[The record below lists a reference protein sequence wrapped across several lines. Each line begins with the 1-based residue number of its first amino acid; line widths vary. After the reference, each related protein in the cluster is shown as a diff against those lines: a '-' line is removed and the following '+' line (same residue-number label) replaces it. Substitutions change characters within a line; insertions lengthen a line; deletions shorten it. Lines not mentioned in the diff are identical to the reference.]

1 MGAQIPELS
10 ARSREVLRQIVDSYV
25 QSGEPIGSR
34 TLARGMNLSPATI
47 RNVMADLQ
55 DAGLLFSPH
64 TSAGRLPTEAGLRLF
79 VDGILEIGRLSEED
93 RRSIDSRCAAAGRS
107 PQQALEEASRMLS
120 GLGNCAGLVI
130 SPKSDARLKHIE
142 FVALGPGR
150 TLVVLVT
157 EDGNVENRVIDVPPG
172 LPAAALVEASN
183 FLSARL
189 IGKTIDEAQIDIRH
203 ELAVH
208 RQDID
213 ALTHRLVEAGFA
225 TSTGNGDET
234 ALIVSG
240 TQRLLDDVEA
250 IEDLERVRA
259 LYSALE
265 TKETWLRLLDATRKG
280 EGVKIFIGAEN
291 ELFGLSGC
299 SMVVAPYRAGGDGRA
314 SSVVG
319 ALGVIGPTR
328 MNYARIIPMVD
339 YTARVVSR
347 LLGGESETR

>member
-1 MGAQIPELS
+1 MTMHIPELN
-10 ARSREVLRQIVDSYV
+10 ARSREVLRQIVDAYV
-25 QSGEPIGSR
+25 DSGEPVGSR
-34 TLARGMNLSPATI
+34 TLARGMDLSPATI

-79 VDGILEIGRLSEED
+79 VDGILEVGRLSDED
-93 RRSIDSRCAAAGRS
+93 RRSIDSRCVAAGRTS
-107 PQQALEEASRMLS
+107 QHALEEATRMLS

-130 SPKSDARLKHIE
+130 SPKADARLKHIE
-142 FVALGPGR
+142 FVSLGPGR

-157 EDGNVENRVIDVPPG
+157 EDGAVENRVIDSPPG
-172 LPAAALVEASN
+172 VPASALVEASN

-189 IGKTIDEAQIDIRH
+189 IGMTIEEAQQGIRR
-203 ELAVH
+203 ELEAH

-213 ALTHRLVEAGFA
+213 ALTRGLVEAGFA
-225 TSTGNGDET
+225 TSTGDGEDT

-240 TQRLLDDVEA
+240 TQRLLDDVQA

-265 TKETWLRLLDATRKG
+265 TKETWLRLLDATRVG

-291 ELFGLSGC
+291 ALFGLTGC
-299 SMVVAPYRAGGDGRA
+299 SLVVAPYKNSDQQI
-314 SSVVG
+314 VG
-319 ALGVIGPTR
+319 AIGVIGPTR
-328 MNYARIIPMVD
+328 INYARVIPVVD
-339 YTARVVSR
+339 YTAQVIGR
-347 LLGGESETR
+347 LLA

>member
-1 MGAQIPELS
+1 MSQPVSELNS
-10 ARSREVLRQIVDSYV
+10 RSREVLRQIVDSYV
-25 QSGEPIGSR
+25 ESGEPVGSR
-34 TLARGMNLSPATI
+34 TLARGMDLSPATI

-79 VDGILEIGRLSEED
+79 VDGILEAGRLSEED
-93 RRSIDSRCAAAGRS
+93 RQSIDSLCAAAGRS
-107 PQQALEEASRMLS
+107 PLKALEDATRMLS

-130 SPKSDARLKHIE
+130 APKSDARLKHIE

-157 EDGNVENRVIDVPPG
+157 EDGAVENRVIETPPG
-172 LPAAALVEASN
+172 LPASVLVEASN

-189 IGKTIDEAQIDIRH
+189 IGKTIEEAQRQIRF
-203 ELAVH
+203 ELESH
-208 RQDID
+208 RQHID
-213 ALTHRLVEAGFA
+213 ELTRRLVEAGFA
-225 TSTGNGDET
+225 TTTGAGDDT

-265 TKETWLRLLDATRKG
+265 TKESWMKLLDATRGG
-280 EGVKIFIGAEN
+280 EGVRIFIGAEN
-291 ELFGLSGC
+291 ELFGLTGC
-299 SMVVAPYRAGGDGRA
+299 SLVVAPYKNSDQHI
-314 SSVVG
+314 VG
-319 ALGVIGPTR
+319 AIGVIGPTR
-328 MNYARIIPMVD
+328 INYARIIPVVD
-339 YTARVVSR
+339 YTAQVVGR
-347 LLGGESETR
+347 MLA

>member
-1 MGAQIPELS
+1 MTVHLPEIN

-25 QSGEPIGSR
+25 ESGEPVGSR

-79 VDGILEIGRLSEED
+79 VDGILEAGRLSDDD
-93 RRSIDSRCAAAGRS
+93 RRSIDSRCATSGRS
-107 PQQALEEASRMLS
+107 PQQALEDATRMLS

-130 SPKSDARLKHIE
+130 SPKTDARLKHIE

-157 EDGNVENRVIDVPPG
+157 EDGSVENRVIDVPPG
-172 LPAAALVEASN
+172 VPSSALVQASN
-183 FLSARL
+183 FLAARL
-189 IGKTIDEAQIDIRH
+189 IGMTLEEAQHEIRH
-203 ELAVH
+203 ELEAH

-213 ALTHRLVEAGFA
+213 ELTRRLVEAGFA
-225 TSTGNGDET
+225 TETGDGDDA

-240 TQRLLDDVEA
+240 TQRLLDDVQA

-265 TKETWLRLLDATRKG
+265 TKETWLRLLAATRQG

-291 ELFGLSGC
+291 ALFGLTGC
-299 SMVVAPYRAGGDGRA
+299 SLVVAPYKNSDQQI
-314 SSVVG
+314 VG
-319 ALGVIGPTR
+319 AIGVIGPTR
-328 MNYARIIPMVD
+328 INYARIIPVVD
-339 YTARVVSR
+339 YTAQVIGRM
-347 LLGGESETR
+347 LA

>member
-1 MGAQIPELS
+1 MTMHIPELN
-10 ARSREVLRQIVDSYV
+10 ARSREVLRQIVDAYV
-25 QSGEPIGSR
+25 ESGEPVGSR
-34 TLARGMNLSPATI
+34 TLARGMDLSPATI

-79 VDGILEIGRLSEED
+79 VDGILEVGRISDED
-93 RRSIDSRCAAAGRS
+93 RRSIDSRCVAAGRT
-107 PQQALEEASRMLS
+107 PQHALEEATKMLS

-130 SPKSDARLKHIE
+130 SPKTDVRLKHIE
-142 FVALGPGR
+142 FVSLGPGR

-157 EDGNVENRVIDVPPG
+157 EDGAVENRVISTPPG
-172 LPAAALVEASN
+172 VPSSALVEASN

-189 IGKTIDEAQIDIRH
+189 IGMTIEEAQQEIGR
-203 ELAVH
+203 ELEAH

-213 ALTHRLVEAGFA
+213 ELTRGLVEAGFA
-225 TSTGNGDET
+225 TTTGDGDET

-240 TQRLLDDVEA
+240 TQRLLDDVQA

-265 TKETWLRLLDATRKG
+265 TKETWLRLLDATRDG

-291 ELFGLSGC
+291 ALFGLTGC
-299 SMVVAPYRAGGDGRA
+299 SLVVAPYKN
-314 SSVVG
+314 SEQQIVG
-319 ALGVIGPTR
+319 AIGVIGPTR
-328 MNYARIIPMVD
+328 INYARVIPVVD
-339 YTARVVSR
+339 YTAQVIGR
-347 LLGGESETR
+347 LLA

>member
-1 MGAQIPELS
+1 MMMRIPELN

-25 QSGEPIGSR
+25 ESGEPVGSR
-34 TLARGMNLSPATI
+34 TLARGMQLSPATI

-79 VDGILEIGRLSEED
+79 VDGILEVGRLSDED
-93 RRSIDSRCAAAGRS
+93 RQSIDSRCATAGRS
-107 PQQALEEASRMLS
+107 PQQALEDATRMLS

-130 SPKSDARLKHIE
+130 SPKADARLKHIE

-157 EDGNVENRVIDVPPG
+157 EDGAVENRVIDVPPG
-172 LPAAALVEASN
+172 LPASALVEASN

-189 IGKTIDEAQIDIRH
+189 IGMTLDEAQHDIRH
-203 ELAVH
+203 ELEEH

-213 ALTHRLVEAGFA
+213 ELTRRLVEAGFA
-225 TSTGNGDET
+225 TATGDGDDT

-240 TQRLLDDVEA
+240 TQRLLDDVQA

-265 TKETWLRLLDATRKG
+265 TKETWMRLLDATRQG

-291 ELFGLSGC
+291 ALFGLTGC
-299 SMVVAPYRAGGDGRA
+299 SLVVAPYKNSDQQI
-314 SSVVG
+314 VG
-319 ALGVIGPTR
+319 AIGVIGPTR
-328 MNYARIIPMVD
+328 INYARVIPVVD
-339 YTARVVSR
+339 YTAQVIGR
-347 LLGGESETR
+347 LLN

>member
-1 MGAQIPELS
+1 MTVHLPEIN

-25 QSGEPIGSR
+25 ESGEPVGSR

-79 VDGILEIGRLSEED
+79 VDGILEAGRLSDDD
-93 RRSIDSRCAAAGRS
+93 RRSIDSRCATSGRS
-107 PQQALEEASRMLS
+107 PQQALEDATRMLS

-130 SPKSDARLKHIE
+130 SPKTDARLKHIE
-142 FVALGPGR
+142 FVALGPRR

-157 EDGNVENRVIDVPPG
+157 EDGSIENRVIDVPPG
-172 LPAAALVEASN
+172 VPSSALVQASN

-189 IGKTIDEAQIDIRH
+189 IGMTLEEAQHEIRH
-203 ELAVH
+203 ELEAH

-213 ALTHRLVEAGFA
+213 ELTRRLVEAGFA
-225 TSTGNGDET
+225 TETGDGDDA

-240 TQRLLDDVEA
+240 TQRLLDDVQA

-265 TKETWLRLLDATRKG
+265 TKETWLRLLAATRQG

-291 ELFGLSGC
+291 ALFGLTGC
-299 SMVVAPYRAGGDGRA
+299 SLVVAPYKNSDQQI
-314 SSVVG
+314 VG
-319 ALGVIGPTR
+319 AIGVIGPTR
-328 MNYARIIPMVD
+328 INYARIIPVVD
-339 YTARVVSR
+339 YTAQVIGRM
-347 LLGGESETR
+347 LA